1 MVLFSMVFSLLT
13 SNEDVSFETA
23 VFQLYSRKEIIS
35 SQISGE
41 PAGWIAAM
49 IASLCDARYGMN

>member
-41 PAGWIAAM
+41 PAGG
-49 IASLCDARYGMN
+49 LQP